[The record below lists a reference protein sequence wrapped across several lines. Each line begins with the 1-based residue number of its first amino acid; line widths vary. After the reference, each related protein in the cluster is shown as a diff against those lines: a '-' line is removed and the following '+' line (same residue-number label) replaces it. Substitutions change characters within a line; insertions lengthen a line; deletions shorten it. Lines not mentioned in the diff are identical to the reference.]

1 METYLLPLL
10 NDGGI
15 AGFLAVVL
23 ALVLGYWLR
32 ERGKLLAPAPAQK
45 AGTELADIRH
55 EMSELDTRL
64 TAVEVHMRAMPTR
77 EDLHALQLLQATL
90 GEKMNALD
98 RSLSATG
105 AAVSRIEGFLLEVSQ
120 RTGGSGGSK

>member
-10 NDGGI
+10 NEGGL

-32 ERGKLLAPAPAQK
+32 ERGKLSAPAPK
-45 AGTELADIRH
+45 ASSELAEIRN

-64 TAVEVHMRAMPTR
+64 TAVEMHMRAMPTR
-77 EDLHALQLLQATL
+77 DDLHALQLAQATL
-90 GEKMNALD
+90 AEKMNALD
-98 RSLSATG
+98 RSLAATG

-120 RTGGSGGSK
+120 RNGGQK